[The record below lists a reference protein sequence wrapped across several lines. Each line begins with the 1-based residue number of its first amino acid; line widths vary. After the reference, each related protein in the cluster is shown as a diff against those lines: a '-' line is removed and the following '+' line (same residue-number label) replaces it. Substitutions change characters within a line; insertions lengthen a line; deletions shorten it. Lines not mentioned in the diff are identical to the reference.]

1 MLLGFALV
9 LTLLQVGV
17 SFQFAAVPFS
27 QYQADLMNDLEQ
39 ISMDK
44 LQKYLHEAAHI
55 NQHEIAPQQYQPR
68 PRHPA
73 YRGTPADLQAIQ
85 TMFIRNRNSGL
96 VLQYMP
102 YNEYQMVTEHYN
114 SSNTYQQ

>member
-17 SFQFAAVPFS
+17 SFAAVPFS
-27 QYQADLMNDLEQ
+27 QYQADLMNNLEQ

-44 LQKYLHEAAHI
+44 LQKCLHEAAHI
-55 NQHEIAPQQYQPR
+55 NQHEIAPQQYQSR

-85 TMFIRNRNSGL
+85 AMFIRNRNSGF
-96 VLQYMP
+96 VLQYTP
-102 YNEYQMVTEHYN
+102 HNEYQVVTEHYN